1 MTNIIQFPLDR
12 RMDEMLWQELEK
24 ELVENNDEQII
35 VEELLSDFISC
46 LHDMSFPIDDE
57 KFVYDISFLYES
69 MKSLILKFHDKNHPI
84 QNFAHNLY
92 NEQIE
97 HAKAAQKQLE
107 LNFD

>member
-69 MKSLILKFHDKNHPI
+69 MKSLILKNLKN
-84 QNFAHNLY
+84 
-92 NEQIE
+92 
-97 HAKAAQKQLE
+97 
-107 LNFD
+107 DVSCR